1 MHNNFSS
8 EIVVRVLQG
17 IQTEEEMRV
26 FLKWYR
32 HSLENKK
39 LFFQLKHLYELR
51 EGGLMPDEKEVEA
64 SWKRLQGKLDK
75 HPAGSLSSVR
85 AAGNKRGF
93 FSWVYIS
100 AAAIAVLLVVLS
112 VRILHQPSQV
122 EWKEVRT
129 GPAGEPRSIFLPD
142 GSHVR
147 LNASSLLRF
156 PEKFKKGPR
165 EVYLDGEAYFDVVED
180 KHNVFVV
187 HTDKQQINVLGT
199 EFNVLGY
206 ASDPYTVTTLVTGK
220 VSLGIY
226 DHNNELKEEIVM
238 RPNQQVYFDKE
249 LHRTLL
255 ADVNSQEATSWLRGV
270 YSFRD
275 APLEEIVRRLEKV
288 HGVNFVILEEALR
301 EEAYTGKFFADQT
314 LDETVDVLNFKGRFH
329 FQSKEDTIFI
339 REKK

>member
-8 EIVVRVLQG
+8 EIVIRVLQG
-17 IQTEEEMRV
+17 VQTEEEMHL

-32 HSLENKK
+32 HSRENKEF
-39 LFFQLKHLYELR
+39 FFQLKHLYELR

-64 SWKRLQGKLDK
+64 SWERLQEKLDK
-75 HPAGSLSSVR
+75 FPAGFSLPAR
-85 AAGNKRGF
+85 AARDKRSF

-112 VRILHQPSQV
+112 ARLLQQPSQV
-122 EWKEVRT
+122 EWMEVRT
-129 GPAGEPRSIFLPD
+129 GPMSEPRSIFLPD

-180 KHNVFVV
+180 KRNVFIV
-187 HTDKQQINVLGT
+187 HTDKQQVNVLGT

-206 ASDPYTVTTLVTGK
+206 ASDPYTITTLVTGK

-238 RPNQQVYFDKE
+238 HPNQQVYFDRE

-255 ADVNSQEATSWLRGV
+255 ADVNSLEATSWLHGV

-275 APLEEIVRRLEKV
+275 TPLEEIARRLEKV
-288 HGVNFVILEEALR
+288 HGVNFVILEEALG

-329 FQSKEDTIFI
+329 FQSKGDTIFI